1 MFFRMAF
8 KKCLLVADFV
18 LKRIQVHLIV
28 AYSSN
33 LVYTYS
39 SSFVFVSFY
48 LFANK
53 LKKSCFL
60 SFFTRLILHVKGPC
74 ACDIATI
81 ILGG

>member
-8 KKCLLVADFV
+8 KTCLLVADFV

-39 SSFVFVSFY
+39 RSFVFVSFY

-53 LKKSCFL
+53 LKI